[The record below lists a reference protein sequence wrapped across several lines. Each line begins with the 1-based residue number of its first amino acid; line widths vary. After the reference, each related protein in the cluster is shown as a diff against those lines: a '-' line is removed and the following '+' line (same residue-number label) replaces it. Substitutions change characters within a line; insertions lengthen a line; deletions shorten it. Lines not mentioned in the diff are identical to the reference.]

1 MTVARVVTFDGV
13 SSERMEQMRAEM
25 ADQERPDDVPATE
38 IVVLH
43 DPDAEKSVV
52 MLFFDN
58 EEDYARGDA
67 ALNAMPAG
75 DTPGQRTSVAGGAGP
90 AAPPTSRVPS
100 VLEPLRLHLGG
111 GVDVD
116 HAELARAGVGE
127 GVRRSGRRDHDLARL
142 GDDHVVAHAE
152 RRLAALDDEQ
162 LRIGMAVKRRA
173 LARRRVDEEH
183 RHGHVM
189 VGADELMRVLAAVEI
204 VDVDHRAHGPND
216 TAAGYSPS
224 VGPIDDRKSSD
235 VFV

>member
-75 DTPGQRTSVAGGAGP
+75 DTPGSRTLSRQVQRRDADDDGLDRRRAGRRSSRRPDGQVAYQF
-90 AAPPTSRVPS
+90 
-100 VLEPLRLHLGG
+100 LEPLVCMFPRG

-127 GVRRSGRRDHDLARL
+127 GVR
-142 GDDHVVAHAE
+142 V
-152 RRLAALDDEQ
+152 
-162 LRIGMAVKRRA
+162 RA
-173 LARRRVDEEH
+173 
-183 RHGHVM
+183 
-189 VGADELMRVLAAVEI
+189 GAITLPASA
-204 VDVDHRAHGPND
+204 
-216 TAAGYSPS
+216 T
-224 VGPIDDRKSSD
+224 
-235 VFV
+235 